1 MCEKTLFTLFFTVHM
16 PWCTVHVAGLKK
28 KQKKQKNKTKQNAEW
43 EMRIQT
49 QPEYSQHNKWN
60 IPLTI
65 IIQVPSRQNL
75 KIL

>member
-1 MCEKTLFTLFFTVHM
+1 M

-28 KQKKQKNKTKQNAEW
+28 KKKQNAEW

>member
-1 MCEKTLFTLFFTVHM
+1 MCEKTLFTLFFYCSYALVYCSYR
-16 PWCTVHVAGLKK
+16 WSLKK
-28 KQKKQKNKTKQNAEW
+28 KKKKNAEW